1 MDRIL
6 LKTLLFSFL
15 GHILIF
21 FPWSGLDIRSSRK
34 DFKDIEINYFQ
45 IRETPQEEIK
55 ISNPIVAAK
64 SDKDE
69 VGQSKVTEKKEPPP
83 AEKKEVSLETKK
95 EEKKQAPALT
105 REEQMVARDF
115 ASLSKE
121 PVFLDYYRAIREK
134 IKISAHRHKPA
145 FFSPGEVYIFFIL
158 DNQGELRRLKV
169 IDSKSD
175 PSTVLREAAMRSVE
189 DASPF
194 PLFPQGLNREQIS
207 FNIIIAFE
215 IH

>member
-1 MDRIL
+1 MNRIFFN
-6 LKTLLFSFL
+6 TLLISFL

-21 FPWSGLDIRSSRK
+21 FPWSGLDIRSDRK

-45 IRETPQEEIK
+45 IKQAPQEEIK
-55 ISNPIVAAK
+55 ISNPIVATK
-64 SDKDE
+64 SDKE
-69 VGQSKVTEKKEPPP
+69 EIGQSKVPEKKESPP
-83 AEKKEVSLETKK
+83 AEKKEVSLGTKK

-145 FFSPGEVYIFFIL
+145 FFNPGEVYIFFIL
-158 DNQGELRRLKV
+158 DKQGELRRLKV

-175 PSTVLREAAMRSVE
+175 PNTVLREAAMRSVE